1 MEKTLKVDVVNAEES
16 LFSGNA
22 EFVALPGIE
31 GELGILPGHTPL
43 ITLIRPGL
51 VRIRKSAQDEEEI
64 FVAGGVLEIQPFHVI
79 VLADVAIRSRIST
92 KRKQKKLGKSKGGC
106 KDCCQQKSNWRR
118 SKPKSVC
125 LPNSSA
131 SFRESNTNTCISS
144 LKLRSSHGSF
154 GVFSF
159 LLRLKY
165 QRYTQYMENPVILV
179 STDGSELSEKGNRD
193 RSQAGKKSQYLCSG
207 HNRRQ
212 S

>member
-79 VLADVAIRSRIST
+79 AIRSKDLDEAKAKEAMEKAKAAAKTAASEIELAKVEAEIGMLAEQLRI
-92 KRKQKKLGKSKGGC
+92 L
-106 KDCCQQKSNWRR
+106 
-118 SKPKSVC
+118 
-125 LPNSSA
+125 
-131 SFRESNTNTCISS
+131 
-144 LKLRSSHGSF
+144 
-154 GVFSF
+154 
-159 LLRLKY
+159 
-165 QRYTQYMENPVILV
+165 QRI
-179 STDGSELSEKGNRD
+179 K
-193 RSQAGKKSQYLCSG
+193 
-207 HNRRQ
+207 H
-212 S
+212 

>member
-79 VLADVAIRSRIST
+79 VLADVAIRSKDLDEAKAKEAMEKAKNKGVKLILPVDT
-92 KRKQKKLGKSKGGC
+92 KVGKEFKPDTESKTVAWTEIPADWEGFDIGEKTIEIFSEEIRKAKTVVWNGPVGLFEFDQFAIG
-106 KDCCQQKSNWRR
+106 
-118 SKPKSVC
+118 
-125 LPNSSA
+125 
-131 SFRESNTNTCISS
+131 TNAIA
-144 LKLRSSHGSF
+144 K
-154 GVFSF
+154 V
-159 LLRLKY
+159 
-165 QRYTQYMENPVILV
+165 
-179 STDGSELSEKGNRD
+179 LSEIDATTIIGGGD
-193 RSQAGKKSQYLCSG
+193 SP
-207 HNRRQ
+207 
-212 S
+212 

>member
-79 VLADVAIRSRIST
+79 VLADVAIRSKDLDEAKEAMEKAKAAAKTAASEIELAKVEAEIGMLAEQLRI
-92 KRKQKKLGKSKGGC
+92 L
-106 KDCCQQKSNWRR
+106 
-118 SKPKSVC
+118 
-125 LPNSSA
+125 
-131 SFRESNTNTCISS
+131 
-144 LKLRSSHGSF
+144 
-154 GVFSF
+154 
-159 LLRLKY
+159 
-165 QRYTQYMENPVILV
+165 QRI
-179 STDGSELSEKGNRD
+179 K
-193 RSQAGKKSQYLCSG
+193 
-207 HNRRQ
+207 H
-212 S
+212 

>member
-79 VLADVAIRSRIST
+79 VLADVAIRS
-92 KRKQKKLGKSKGGC
+92 
-106 KDCCQQKSNWRR
+106 KDLDEAKA
-118 SKPKSVC
+118 KE
-125 LPNSSA
+125 A
-131 SFRESNTNTCISS
+131 
-144 LKLRSSHGSF
+144 
-154 GVFSF
+154 
-159 LLRLKY
+159 
-165 QRYTQYMENPVILV
+165 MENAKTAASEIELAKVEAEIGMLAEQLRILQRI
-179 STDGSELSEKGNRD
+179 K
-193 RSQAGKKSQYLCSG
+193 
-207 HNRRQ
+207 H
-212 S
+212 

>member
-79 VLADVAIRSRIST
+79 VLADVAIRS
-92 KRKQKKLGKSKGGC
+92 KRSYGKSKGGC
-106 KDCCQQKSNWRR
+106 KDCCQRNRTGEGR
-118 SKPKSVC
+118 SR
-125 LPNSSA
+125 N
-131 SFRESNTNTCISS
+131 
-144 LKLRSSHGSF
+144 
-154 GVFSF
+154 
-159 LLRLKY
+159 
-165 QRYTQYMENPVILV
+165 RYACRTAPHPSENQTLILV
-179 STDGSELSEKGNRD
+179 LVLLNSDLLMEVSEFFLFCLD
-193 RSQAGKKSQYLCSG
+193 
-207 HNRRQ
+207 
-212 S
+212 